1 MRFMS
6 WARLE
11 PIDSWTD
18 RTMHNEVNNVCFSII
33 FLIRQSSLAPHMRH
47 TITYTPPQLSC
58 IVSVHALTVL
68 SLYCVYFIN
77 CYYLCYI
84 IGPVLCN
91 TCFNSIVC
99 LMFFYVLCLKKR
111 FPCVFIYSVD
121 AI

>member
-33 FLIRQSSLAPHMRH
+33 FLIRQSSLAPHETYHHIH
-47 TITYTPPQLSC
+47 TTAIILHCISSC
-58 IVSVHALTVL
+58 LTVL
-68 SLYCVYFIN
+68 LLYCVYFIN